1 MGNKFLLS
9 FCLWISPLLLLFT
22 GNSKSCF
29 LGVPQVLP
37 LTPPHFPS
45 PSPLHVSAPQWSAS
59 PHSPGERLFYLPFQ
73 ANSSFL
79 SISFPPASAALCL
92 TNNHHINYHSHYCV
106 FDVYI
111 WQLPPWLEPLR
122 ALVWAIT
129 IAPSPISL
137 VPLGHFQGPPYK
149 IYVKYWHF
157 SAVHPLV
164 HLSLL
169 REKAKFLTPSYLGPH
184 DLFSSLTTHPTL
196 TPSQPHRLFLK
207 HAPISGPL
215 HFIFPSYRALI
226 LQVSHGSHSPFLW
239 DLSLNSKA
247 FSDHSRKNNIPLL
260 LITLSLSISLSF
272 FSWHFL
278 SLNIHLFIYLLLSS
292 PIRMQSPKSEGFLV
306 FVHCCIS
313 SNMYGSWHKVGA

>member
-73 ANSSFL
+73 ANSSLL

-184 DLFSSLTTHPTL
+184 DLCFFSYYSPHTHSIPATPAVSQTCTYLRSFAPHLSFIQSTHPPGLPQLTL
-196 TPSQPHRLFLK
+196 PLPVGFIPQQQGFLWPPTKEQHPTPPHHSFSFHFPVFFLMTFSITEHTFVYLFV
-207 HAPISGPL
+207 A
-215 HFIFPSYRALI
+215 IFP
-226 LQVSHGSHSPFLW
+226 H
-239 DLSLNSKA
+239 
-247 FSDHSRKNNIPLL
+247 
-260 LITLSLSISLSF
+260 
-272 FSWHFL
+272 
-278 SLNIHLFIYLLLSS
+278 
-292 PIRMQSPKSEGFLV
+292 
-306 FVHCCIS
+306 
-313 SNMYGSWHKVGA
+313 